1 MTGITVKNFRDIVIP
16 EATVSLG
23 KESFVVRGLGMLTL
37 LTCFEGHLEVMDDLL
52 EGRSNAAAGK
62 LVNDF
67 PKLVGTVIATAT
79 GAPDLAEKA
88 MSLPTGVQMDALVK
102 IFELSFPDQ
111 DLVGKFWARLEEVV
125 EKVTKAYMARKEIQ
139 SGTAT

>member
-23 KESFVVRGLGMLTL
+23 KESFVVRGLDMLTL
-37 LTCFEGHLEVMDDLL
+37 LTCFEGHLEVLDDLL

-88 MSLPTGVQMDALVK
+88 MALPTGVQMDALVK